1 MNHLRVSHEHDFT
14 DIVLDS
20 TEIQNRFTVA
30 DMKTLILTIG
40 SARAARLIP
49 AIKH

>member
-1 MNHLRVSHEHDFT
+1 MRVSHEHDFT

-20 TEIQNRFTVA
+20 AEIQNRFTVA
-30 DMKTLILTIG
+30 DMKALILTIG